1 MVDEL
6 KNNEARI
13 REIESLLAEIK
24 DSSQQASAT
33 AALDKGRV
41 RLPFLKAGKALFSVW
56 KSKFLIMLLIVIL
69 VISGL
74 SIGIYSWLSGS
85 TFQQEQGSFVE
96 QIKDMNSL
104 ATAQAFTKAV
114 IEQED
119 NKIFGKEISADIP
132 GTKRNLLL
140 VVPGSVLAGVDLKKV
155 TENDISIDEEGK
167 EMTIELPRAEIL
179 QSPSIDMENIKAFSV
194 EGIFRSE
201 VDWEEGYAFA
211 EVAKDL
217 IQQEAVEQG
226 LLQTAEKNAEKSL
239 KEFFQHLGYKVTIEY
254 KN

>member
-1 MVDEL
+1 MNDL

-13 REIESLLAEIK
+13 REIESLLAELK
-24 DSSQQASAT
+24 DSSQQTSAT
-33 AALDKGRV
+33 AVLDRGKV
-41 RLPFLKAGKALFSVW
+41 SLPFFKAGKAIFSVW
-56 KSKFLIMLLIVIL
+56 KSKFLLLMLLVIL
-69 VISGL
+69 VIAGV
-74 SIGIYSWLSGS
+74 SIGMYSWLSGS

-119 NKIFGKEISADIP
+119 NKIFGKEISADLP
-132 GTKRNLLL
+132 GTKRKLLL
-140 VVPGSVLAGVDLKKV
+140 VVPGTVLAGVDLKKV
-155 TENDISIDEEGK
+155 SENDILVDEEGK

-179 QSPSIDMENIKAFSV
+179 QSPSIDTDNIKTFSV
-194 EGIFRSE
+194 EGIFRNE
-201 VDWEEGYAFA
+201 VDWEEGFALA

-239 KEFFQHLGYKVTIEY
+239 KEFFGQLGYSVTIEY

>member
-1 MVDEL
+1 MVNGL
-6 KNNEARI
+6 KSNEARI
-13 REIESLLAEIK
+13 REIESLLAEIR

-33 AALDKGRV
+33 AVLDRGKIRM
-41 RLPFLKAGKALFSVW
+41 PFFKAGKALFSVW
-56 KSKFLIMLLIVIL
+56 KSKFLILLFIVIL

-104 ATAQAFTKAV
+104 ATAQSFTKAV

-119 NKIFGKEISADIP
+119 NKVFGKEISADIP
-132 GTKRNLLL
+132 GTKRKLLL
-140 VVPGSVLAGVDLKKV
+140 VVPGSVLAGVDLEKV
-155 TENDISIDEEGK
+155 SENDILIDEEGK
-167 EMTIELPRAEIL
+167 EMTIKLPRAEIL
-179 QSPSIDMENIKAFSV
+179 QSPSIDMENVKTFSV
-194 EGIFRSE
+194 EGIFRNE
-201 VDWEEGYAFA
+201 VDWEEGFAFA

-217 IQQEAVEQG
+217 IQQEAIDQG

-239 KEFFQHLGYKVTIEY
+239 KEFFSQLGYNVTIEY